1 MVVVMYSLEVR
12 AMVGKKVC
20 DAGSTL
26 ALAAAA
32 DPAFLAFKEECRPKQ
47 RRPWLKA

>member
-1 MVVVMYSLEVR
+1 MWNR
-12 AMVGKKVC
+12 
-20 DAGSTL
+20 AGSTL
-26 ALAAAA
+26 ALAAA